1 MTAERRSTAAARFS
15 MLMPLERRTRPASTE
30 VRRSSQSL
38 TGRRVRFSS
47 AAANSRT
54 HTDCRPSV
62 PRILMG
68 LPSRI
73 MPTSR
78 WRMSCSSRSRSV
90 RMRVRTRLGRP
101 CAVMPKGSLMASPM
115 RRLPRSRARI
125 RVKAGVKQFHYRLVR
140 ATVETKVVYRAVAVV
155 TQPSSSTT
163 SVVREARHI
172 ALPILALGV
181 VIAILYLGRLF
192 FITSLIALTIAFI
205 LEPFVALL
213 MRIRFPRSLASFVV
227 CSFALALLYVIGLGA
242 YSQLSGL
249 YEELPKYGQSIADLV
264 DGFRQRISGMEDQT
278 YKMLV
283 PARQRQEEERRK
295 QLEQLLAAAKKSTKK
310 GAPQAPQSAPAPGV
324 AGAIP
329 EVRIHEESTPI
340 GDYIYSRLS
349 SLYQVLL
356 MFSFIPFLVYFMLS
370 WRDHINRAFLQF
382 FRGEDRLVAA
392 RSVQGIADMVRAFV
406 VGNFVLGVL
415 LAVLS
420 SVLFWS
426 MRVPYPLLVGP
437 LSGVMSLVPYIGLP
451 LAMIP
456 PLFAALPLN
465 AVPVYVLVVMTVAT
479 LHLFALNVLYPKIVG
494 SRVHLNPLVVTF
506 SLMIWGFLWDAPGLL
521 LAIPLTAGIK
531 AVCDN
536 VKGLRAFGKFLG
548 D

>member
-1 MTAERRSTAAARFS
+1 
-15 MLMPLERRTRPASTE
+15 
-30 VRRSSQSL
+30 
-38 TGRRVRFSS
+38 
-47 AAANSRT
+47 
-54 HTDCRPSV
+54 
-62 PRILMG
+62 
-68 LPSRI
+68 
-73 MPTSR
+73 
-78 WRMSCSSRSRSV
+78 
-90 RMRVRTRLGRP
+90 
-101 CAVMPKGSLMASPM
+101 
-115 RRLPRSRARI
+115 
-125 RVKAGVKQFHYRLVR
+125 
-140 ATVETKVVYRAVAVV
+140 VAVV
-155 TQPSSSTT
+155 TQSSSSTANAVKE
-163 SVVREARHI
+163 SRHI

-242 YSQLSGL
+242 YSQLVGL
-249 YEELPKYGQSIADLV
+249 YDDLPKYGQRIGELV
-264 DGFRQRISGMEDQT
+264 DGIQQRITSMEDQT
-278 YKMLV
+278 YKVVV
-283 PARQRQEEERRK
+283 PARQRQEEERRR
-295 QLEQLLAAAKKSTKK
+295 QQEQALAAAKKGKR
-310 GAPQAPQSAPAPGV
+310 GAAPVQPTTPQP
-324 AGAIP
+324 GAIP

-349 SLYQVLL
+349 SVYQVLL
-356 MFSFIPFLVYFMLS
+356 MVSFIPFLVYFMLS
-370 WRDHINRAFLQF
+370 WRDHINRSFLQF
-382 FRGEDRLVAA
+382 FHGEDRLVAA

-406 VGNFVLGVL
+406 VGNFVLGLL

-420 SVLFWS
+420 STLFWVL
-426 MRVPYPLLVGP
+426 RVPYPMLVGP
-437 LSGVMSLVPYIGLP
+437 LSGVLSLVPYIGLP

-465 AVPVYVLVVMTVAT
+465 AVPVYALVVVTVAM
-479 LHLFALNVLYPKIVG
+479 LHLVALNVLYPKIVG

-536 VKGLRAFGKFLG
+536 VKALRAFGKFLG

>member
-15 MLMPLERRTRPASTE
+15 MLMPLERKTRPASTE

-38 TGRRVRFSS
+38 TGRWVRFSS
-47 AAANSRT
+47 EAANSRT

-78 WRMSCSSRSRSV
+78 WRMSCSRRSRSV

-125 RVKAGVKQFHYRLVR
+125 RVKAGVKQFHYRRVR
-140 ATVETKVVYRAVAVV
+140 ATVETRVVNRAVAVV
-155 TQPSSSTT
+155 THSSTST
-163 SVVREARHI
+163 KSTVQEARHI

-242 YSQLSGL
+242 YSQLAGL
-249 YEELPKYGQSIADLV
+249 YDELPKYGQRIGEMV
-264 DGFRQRISGMEDQT
+264 DGIQQKIAGMEDQT
-278 YKMLV
+278 YKVLV

-295 QLEQLLAAAKKSTKK
+295 QQEQALAAARKGKK
-310 GAPQAPQSAPAPGV
+310 GAAPAMPG
-324 AGAIP
+324 AMPGAIP
-329 EVRIHEESTPI
+329 EVRI
-340 GDYIYSRLS
+340 
-349 SLYQVLL
+349 
-356 MFSFIPFLVYFMLS
+356 
-370 WRDHINRAFLQF
+370 LQ
-382 FRGEDRLVAA
+382 E
-392 RSVQGIADMVRAFV
+392 
-406 VGNFVLGVL
+406 
-415 LAVLS
+415 
-420 SVLFWS
+420 
-426 MRVPYPLLVGP
+426 
-437 LSGVMSLVPYIGLP
+437 
-451 LAMIP
+451 
-456 PLFAALPLN
+456 
-465 AVPVYVLVVMTVAT
+465 TT
-479 LHLFALNVLYPKIVG
+479 
-494 SRVHLNPLVVTF
+494 
-506 SLMIWGFLWDAPGLL
+506 
-521 LAIPLTAGIK
+521 
-531 AVCDN
+531 
-536 VKGLRAFGKFLG
+536 
-548 D
+548 

>member
-1 MTAERRSTAAARFS
+1 M
-15 MLMPLERRTRPASTE
+15 
-30 VRRSSQSL
+30 
-38 TGRRVRFSS
+38 
-47 AAANSRT
+47 
-54 HTDCRPSV
+54 
-62 PRILMG
+62 
-68 LPSRI
+68 
-73 MPTSR
+73 
-78 WRMSCSSRSRSV
+78 
-90 RMRVRTRLGRP
+90 
-101 CAVMPKGSLMASPM
+101 
-115 RRLPRSRARI
+115 
-125 RVKAGVKQFHYRLVR
+125 
-140 ATVETKVVYRAVAVV
+140 AVV
-155 TQPSSSTT
+155 TQPSSSTANAVKE
-163 SVVREARHI
+163 SRHI

-242 YSQLSGL
+242 YSQLVGL
-249 YEELPKYGQSIADLV
+249 YDELPKYGQRIGELV
-264 DGFRQRISGMEDQT
+264 DGIQQRITSMEDQT
-278 YKMLV
+278 YKVVV
-283 PARQRQEEERRK
+283 PARQRQEEERRR
-295 QLEQLLAAAKKSTKK
+295 QQEQALAAAKKGKK
-310 GAPQAPQSAPAPGV
+310 GATSPQQAGPQP
-324 AGAIP
+324 GAIP

-349 SLYQVLL
+349 SVYQVLL
-356 MFSFIPFLVYFMLS
+356 MVSFIPFLVYFMLS
-370 WRDHINRAFLQF
+370 WRDHINRSFLQF
-382 FRGEDRLVAA
+382 FHGEDRLVAA

-406 VGNFVLGVL
+406 VGNFVLGLL

-420 SVLFWS
+420 STLFWLL
-426 MRVPYPLLVGP
+426 RVPYPMLVGP
-437 LSGVMSLVPYIGLP
+437 LSGVLSLVPYIGLP

-465 AVPVYVLVVMTVAT
+465 AVPVYVLIVMTVAM
-479 LHLFALNVLYPKIVG
+479 LHLVALNVLYPKIVG

-536 VKGLRAFGKFLG
+536 VKALRAFGKFLG